1 MSASTP
7 DDVEQDFIDVIAKI
21 GIIAGTLSKH
31 RKTHPH
37 RVHMVRQ
44 MMLATFPPEV
54 VEQFYKTHLMPQG
67 EKA

>member
-7 DDVEQDFIDVIAKI
+7 DDVEQDFIDVIFKA
-21 GIIAGTLSKH
+21 GQIAGTLSKH

-44 MMLATFPPEV
+44 MMLATMPPDV
-54 VEQFYKTHLMPQG
+54 VEQFYRHHLAPTKTP
-67 EKA
+67 